1 VSSDASVE
9 VISPTNV
16 TNQTATSVGASIIRQ
31 DEQHCR
37 YQAGATSV
45 RESMILRFSNEKN
58 VMLFFLKITFQ
69 KVVLFVEL
77 YSSQY
82 KK

>member
-1 VSSDASVE
+1 VE

-45 RESMILRFSNEKN
+45 RESMILRFSNEK
-58 VMLFFLKITFQ
+58 T
-69 KVVLFVEL
+69 
-77 YSSQY
+77 
-82 KK
+82 